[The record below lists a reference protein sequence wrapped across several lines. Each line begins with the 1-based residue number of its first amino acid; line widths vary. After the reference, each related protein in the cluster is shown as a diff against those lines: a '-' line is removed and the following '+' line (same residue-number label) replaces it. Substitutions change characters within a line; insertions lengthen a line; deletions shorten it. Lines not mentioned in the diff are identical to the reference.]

1 MVIRSRKYK
10 DKQYNGQDKR
20 RKKKKGQW
28 KNKKDLRNTIQKTTD

>member
-28 KNKKDLRNTIQKTTD
+28 KNKKRSTKHNTENY